1 MVLLKRRWK
10 NGEKHIYKWLCTS
23 NIDLTDF
30 KEFDSSKPGKY
41 RIPFDEGQDADNM
54 YVEFEIK

>member
-1 MVLLKRRWK
+1 MV
-10 NGEKHIYKWLCTS
+10 CTS

-41 RIPFDEGQDADNM
+41 RIPFDGGQDADNM